1 MTSRSCGRLRIA
13 STDVSSGRHL
23 GAVGVGV
30 HPASS
35 RRRIRSPCLRRSS
48 TGTCCWPLR
57 WERGATLVRRE
68 DAASATSRACAAARC
83 CCAASAAGS
92 CCSASWPSIDVIQRA
107 CVRALWFSPGK
118 LRLWHKLH
126 RRVAMASSLRRA
138 AQPSCT
144 AQAREHRTLTSNDP
158 KYVVRCF
165 TDTLRYKLCARSVCE
180 TLLEP
185 VKATTFADGSPS
197 RCILYCVLYH
207 TQGIHR
213 LSHFQRRP
221 TSNSHVRGHGGSE
234 LRALPR
240 TLSPACGTIT
250 SGDVCRELDSDACS
264 ERVARGGY
272 IGRQLALFVKLHRQ
286 HGANFAPPAAAALRG
301 RPLHTDA
308 GTWNS

>member
-1 MTSRSCGRLRIA
+1 M
-13 STDVSSGRHL
+13 
-23 GAVGVGV
+23 
-30 HPASS
+30 
-35 RRRIRSPCLRRSS
+35 
-48 TGTCCWPLR
+48 
-57 WERGATLVRRE
+57 
-68 DAASATSRACAAARC
+68 
-83 CCAASAAGS
+83 
-92 CCSASWPSIDVIQRA
+92 
-107 CVRALWFSPGK
+107 
-118 LRLWHKLH
+118 
-126 RRVAMASSLRRA
+126 
-138 AQPSCT
+138 
-144 AQAREHRTLTSNDP
+144 TSNDP

-165 TDTLRYKLCARSVCE
+165 TDTPRYKLCARSVCE
-180 TLLEP
+180 ALLEP
-185 VKATTFADGSPS
+185 VKAKQRLPTARRVDVSYT
-197 RCILYCVLYH
+197 VYH